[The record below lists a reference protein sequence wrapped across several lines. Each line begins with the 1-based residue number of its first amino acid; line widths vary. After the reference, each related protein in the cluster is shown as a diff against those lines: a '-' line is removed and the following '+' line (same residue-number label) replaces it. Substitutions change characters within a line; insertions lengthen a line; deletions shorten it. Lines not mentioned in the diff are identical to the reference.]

1 MNKNYYD
8 ILQINQNASPEII
21 EKAYK
26 TLAKKYH
33 PDLQEESNKK
43 EAEEILKEI
52 NEAYE
57 ILSDPNKKALY
68 DQNLKNETI
77 SQEEYNEI
85 YEENQNLKNTINN
98 MQHSRYSNSKSTSV
112 NNINNNNNINSNNY
126 DKYNNQYN
134 NQNNNPDFE
143 EMQRAQE
150 LEYQKQQL
158 EYQQQMEQARQ
169 KAYHDAYIQDLKN
182 RGYRIKY
189 KKSLKDYIKGIISIL
204 IVIAILIIL
213 WHVPFIHNFFVR
225 LYEGNEILKYSIDTI
240 TSLFK
245 K

>member
-57 ILSDPNKKALY
+57 ILSDPNKKNLY
-68 DQNLKNETI
+68 DQNLKNQTI
-77 SQEEYNEI
+77 SQEEYDQVH
-85 YEENQNLKNTINN
+85 EENEFLKEKLNNLNRN
-98 MQHSRYSNSKSTSV
+98 YSNNV
-112 NNINNNNNINSNNY
+112 V
-126 DKYNNQYN
+126 
-134 NQNNNPDFE
+134 QNNDVEYQSNLDNT
-143 EMQRAQE
+143 QKQE
-150 LEYQKQQL
+150 LEYQQKQRELQYMQQL
-158 EYQQQMEQARQ
+158 EQARQ

-182 RGYRIKY
+182 RGYKIRY
-189 KKSLKDYIKGIISIL
+189 KKSIKDYIKGFISII
-204 IVIAILIIL
+204 IVILILILL
-213 WHVPFIHNFFVR
+213 WQIPFVHNFFIK
-225 LYEGNEILKYSIDTI
+225 LYEENEIIHSTIDTI
-240 TSLFK
+240 NNLFN
-245 K
+245 

>member
-33 PDLQEESNKK
+33 PDLQEENNKK

-57 ILSDPNKKALY
+57 ILSNPDKKALY

-77 SQEEYNEI
+77 S
-85 YEENQNLKNTINN
+85 
-98 MQHSRYSNSKSTSV
+98 S
-112 NNINNNNNINSNNY
+112 NINLNSFNTT
-126 DKYNNQYN
+126 YNKNSQPNQEDIDRIKKE
-134 NQNNNPDFE
+134 Q
-143 EMQRAQE
+143 QE
-150 LEYQKQQL
+150 LEYKRQQL
-158 EYQQQMEQARQ
+158 QYQEQIENARQ

-189 KKSLKDYIKGIISIL
+189 KKSFKDYLKGIISII
-204 IVIAILIIL
+204 IVIIILILL
-213 WHVPFIHNFFVR
+213 WHVPFIQNFFIN
-225 LYEGNEILKYSIDTI
+225 LYENNESIHYAVDFFTN
-240 TSLFK
+240 LFN
-245 K
+245 

>member
-43 EAEEILKEI
+43 EAEEMLKEI

-57 ILSDPNKKALY
+57 ILSNPEKKALY

-77 SQEEYNEI
+77 SQEDYDRIYYQNEELR
-85 YEENQNLKNTINN
+85 EELNNLTNDIINKNYKPNQED
-98 MQHSRYSNSKSTSV
+98 V
-112 NNINNNNNINSNNY
+112 
-126 DKYNNQYN
+126 DKIKK
-134 NQNNNPDFE
+134 E
-143 EMQRAQE
+143 EQE
-150 LEYQKQQL
+150 LEFRKQQIQ
-158 EYQQQMEQARQ
+158 YQEQMEQARQ

-189 KKSLKDYIKGIISIL
+189 KKSLKDYIKGIIFIIL
-204 IVIAILIIL
+204 VILVLILL
-213 WHVPFIHNFFVR
+213 WHVPFIQNFFIN
-225 LYEGNEILKYSIDTI
+225 LYENNPAIHYVVDFFSDI
-240 TSLFK
+240 FN
-245 K
+245 

>member
-33 PDLQEESNKK
+33 PDLQEENNKK

-57 ILSDPNKKALY
+57 ILSNPDKKAIY

-77 SQEEYNEI
+77 SQEDYEKMYVQNE
-85 YEENQNLKNTINN
+85 K
-98 MQHSRYSNSKSTSV
+98 
-112 NNINNNNNINSNNY
+112 
-126 DKYNNQYN
+126 
-134 NQNNNPDFE
+134 
-143 EMQRAQE
+143 
-150 LEYQKQQL
+150 LEYKRRQL
-158 EYQQQMEQARQ
+158 QYQEQIEQARQ

-182 RGYRIKY
+182 RGYRIRY
-189 KKSLKDYIKGIISIL
+189 KKSFKDYIKGIISII
-204 IVIAILIIL
+204 IVIFILILL
-213 WHVPFIHNFFVR
+213 WQIPFIQNFFIN
-225 LYEGNEILKYSIDTI
+225 LYENNQAIHYVVDIFSN
-240 TSLFK
+240 LFN
-245 K
+245 

>member
-1 MNKNYYD
+1 MNKNYYE

-98 MQHSRYSNSKSTSV
+98 MQHSKYTNSKSTSV

-126 DKYNNQYN
+126 DKYNNQ
-134 NQNNNPDFE
+134 NNNPNFE
-143 EMQRAQE
+143 EIQRAQE

-158 EYQQQMEQARQ
+158 AYQQQLEQARQ
-169 KAYHDAYIQDLKN
+169 KAYYDAYIQDLKN

-225 LYEGNEILKYSIDTI
+225 LYEENEIINNAVNFIKRFLN
-240 TSLFK
+240 
-245 K
+245 

>member
-57 ILSDPNKKALY
+57 ILSDSNKKALY

-77 SQEEYNEI
+77 SQEDYDEI
-85 YEENQNLKNTINN
+85 YEENQNLKNAINN
-98 MQHSRYSNSKSTSV
+98 MQNSKANSSNND
-112 NNINNNNNINSNNY
+112 NNIGTNNY
-126 DKYNNQYN
+126 NQYN
-134 NQNNNPDFE
+134 NQNNDQNLKE
-143 EMQRAQE
+143 IQKAQE

-189 KKSLKDYIKGIISIL
+189 KKSIKDYIKGIISII

-225 LYEGNEILKYSIDTI
+225 LYEENEIINNAVEFIKNI
-240 TSLFK
+240 T
-245 K
+245 

>member
-57 ILSDPNKKALY
+57 ILSNPEKKASY
-68 DQNLKNETI
+68 DQDLKNETI
-77 SQEEYNEI
+77 SKEDYDKIYVQNEALKEELN
-85 YEENQNLKNTINN
+85 NLKNNASNDTTSSDINL
-98 MQHSRYSNSKSTSV
+98 NSFNTST
-112 NNINNNNNINSNNY
+112 NKNPKAIINQENFDRI
-126 DKYNNQYN
+126 KK
-134 NQNNNPDFE
+134 E
-143 EMQRAQE
+143 EQE
-150 LEYQKQQL
+150 LEFRKQQL
-158 EYQQQMEQARQ
+158 QYQEQIEQARQ

-189 KKSLKDYIKGIISIL
+189 KKSLKDYIKGIISIIVVIIVL
-204 IVIAILIIL
+204 ILL
-213 WHVPFIHNFFVR
+213 WHVPFIQNFFIN
-225 LYEGNEILKYSIDTI
+225 LYENNQAIHYVVDIFSNLLNVK
-240 TSLFK
+240 
-245 K
+245 

>member
-21 EKAYK
+21 DKAYK

-52 NEAYE
+52 NKAYE

-77 SQEEYNEI
+77 SQEQYDEI
-85 YEENQNLKNTINN
+85 YEENQNLKNAINN
-98 MQHSRYSNSKSTSV
+98 MQNSRYTNSRSNSV
-112 NNINNNNNINSNNY
+112 NDINNNINSNNY
-126 DKYNNQYN
+126 T
-134 NQNNNPDFE
+134 QNNNQDFE

-158 EYQQQMEQARQ
+158 AYQQQLEQARQ

-189 KKSLKDYIKGIISIL
+189 KKSIKDYIKGIISIL
-204 IVIAILIIL
+204 IVIVILLIL
-213 WHVPFIHNFFVR
+213 WHIPFIQSFFIKLYEENEIINNTVNFFKNIF
-225 LYEGNEILKYSIDTI
+225 Y
-240 TSLFK
+240 
-245 K
+245 

>member
-57 ILSDPNKKALY
+57 ILSNPDKKALY

-77 SQEEYNEI
+77 SQEDYEKMYVQNEELK
-85 YEENQNLKNTINN
+85 EELNNLKNNTPNT
-98 MQHSRYSNSKSTSV
+98 QYSN
-112 NNINNNNNINSNNY
+112 INQEN
-126 DKYNNQYN
+126 
-134 NQNNNPDFE
+134 FE
-143 EMQRAQE
+143 AIKKEEQE
-150 LEYQKQQL
+150 LEYKRRQL
-158 EYQQQMEQARQ
+158 QYQEQIEQARQ

-189 KKSLKDYIKGIISIL
+189 KKSIKDYLKGIISII
-204 IVIAILIIL
+204 IVIIILILL
-213 WHVPFIHNFFVR
+213 WHFHFIQNFFMN
-225 LYEGNEILKYSIDTI
+225 LY
-240 TSLFK
+240 
-245 K
+245 

>member
-21 EKAYK
+21 DKAYK

-33 PDLQEESNKK
+33 PDLQEENNKK

-57 ILSDPNKKALY
+57 ILSNPEKKALY

-77 SQEEYNEI
+77 SQEDYDRIYYQNEELR
-85 YEENQNLKNTINN
+85 EELNNLTNDIINKNYKPNQED
-98 MQHSRYSNSKSTSV
+98 V
-112 NNINNNNNINSNNY
+112 
-126 DKYNNQYN
+126 DKIKK
-134 NQNNNPDFE
+134 E
-143 EMQRAQE
+143 EQE
-150 LEYQKQQL
+150 LEFRKQQIQ
-158 EYQQQMEQARQ
+158 YQEQMEQARQ

-189 KKSLKDYIKGIISIL
+189 KKSLKDYIKGIIFIIL
-204 IVIAILIIL
+204 VILVLILL
-213 WHVPFIHNFFVR
+213 WHVPFIQNFFIN
-225 LYEGNEILKYSIDTI
+225 LYENNPAIHYVVDFFSDI
-240 TSLFK
+240 FN
-245 K
+245 